1 MNAQRT
7 HENSIRDT
15 ESITVELEE
24 VQKSNE
30 KLQEELELVYQAL
43 NEKNRELLLLER
55 KVALGESENA
65 IMHSHISS
73 VLSENSRFNH
83 SNRSEVINDR
93 KSSDFDLS
101 KRIKVMASNLTGT
114 ICD

>member
-30 KLQEELELVYQAL
+30 KLQEGLELVYQAL
-43 NEKNRELLLLER
+43 NEKNR
-55 KVALGESENA
+55 
-65 IMHSHISS
+65 
-73 VLSENSRFNH
+73 
-83 SNRSEVINDR
+83 
-93 KSSDFDLS
+93 
-101 KRIKVMASNLTGT
+101 
-114 ICD
+114 